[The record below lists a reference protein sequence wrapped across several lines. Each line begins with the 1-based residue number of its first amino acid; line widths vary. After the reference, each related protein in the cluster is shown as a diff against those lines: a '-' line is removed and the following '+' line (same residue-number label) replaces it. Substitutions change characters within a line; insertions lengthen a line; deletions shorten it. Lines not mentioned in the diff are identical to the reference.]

1 MTEFSRKGIEL
12 PVLIHPLVFASLV
25 LLSAESSLAL
35 GQTEN
40 DKGRGS
46 LFVELEAGAEY
57 DSVVSL
63 DELDLSSEVG
73 DSALLADLT
82 IGYVRP
88 VGESTEMDLRYSY
101 SVLDYRDV
109 SEVDQNSHILSA
121 DVTRDVGKA
130 DLGLT
135 GYYVNSDLD
144 NEAFL
149 ELARVSPYVAGF
161 FREGWFARAAIVY
174 SDKSNEINPGR
185 DASAG
190 VGEIDLYHFPRGKRW
205 FVNVGYKYRDEDA
218 RAPRFDYQ
226 GNTFKARY
234 VHRLAL
240 FEKETRFE
248 LSLRRLDRD
257 YSSITP
263 SIGKERFDQ
272 RDRIGLQLELTLTPR
287 LEIEGYYTYSD
298 WESNLDS
305 VDFSQNELGFRFRYR
320 WER

>member
-1 MTEFSRKGIEL
+1 M
-12 PVLIHPLVFASLV
+12 LVAG
-25 LLSAESSLAL
+25 APLAL
-35 GQTEN
+35 GQAE
-40 DKGRGS
+40 DDDRGAS
-46 LFVELEAGAEY
+46 FFVEVEGGAEY

-73 DSALLADLT
+73 DTALLANLT
-82 IGYVRP
+82 VGYARP
-88 VGESTEMDLRYSY
+88 IGESTEVDLRYSY

-109 SEVDQNSHILSA
+109 SEVDQNSHVVSA
-121 DVTRDVGKA
+121 DFSRDVGKA
-130 DLGLT
+130 DIGLT
-135 GYYVNSDLD
+135 GFYVNSDLD
-144 NEAFL
+144 DAAFL
-149 ELARVSPYVAGF
+149 ELMRVSPYVSGF

-234 VHRLAL
+234 VHRLTLLERQA
-240 FEKETRFE
+240 RFE

-263 SIGKERFDQ
+263 SIDEERFDQ
-272 RDRIGLQLELTLTPR
+272 RDRIGLQLEMTLTPH
-287 LEIEGYYTYSD
+287 LEVEGYYTYSD

-305 VDFSQNELGFRFRYR
+305 VDFTQNEVGFRFRYR